1 MYHHLNINF
10 MPNAYNNCA
19 NLVNLKNLNCMAA
32 QIPSMTRCF
41 LVECKVYSHIALR
54 KEVQLPE
61 HRG

>member
-1 MYHHLNINF
+1 